1 MWAIPP
7 WAWGKVALVRHSLGG
22 IYAREFARSE
32 PDSIEQVIIL
42 GSPFGR
48 GRQNAFRANQL
59 YPRLNPQPD
68 ERGDE
73 DILVTPPPLP
83 TTATCTKADR
93 VVTWRTS
100 VQAGSNH
107 HVHNIEVLRSHIGLN
122 ANAGVWHWIAKKL
135 G

>member
-1 MWAIPP
+1 MVIPGFLGDDRGNRP
-7 WAWGKVALVRHSLGG
+7 LMDYLRHLRHTVVGWGQGRIGRTLLRRHLC
-22 IYAREFARSE
+22 
-32 PDSIEQVIIL
+32 Q
-42 GSPFGR
+42 R

-83 TTATCTKADR
+83 TTATCTKADG

-122 ANAGVWHWIAKKL
+122 ANAGVWYWIAKKL